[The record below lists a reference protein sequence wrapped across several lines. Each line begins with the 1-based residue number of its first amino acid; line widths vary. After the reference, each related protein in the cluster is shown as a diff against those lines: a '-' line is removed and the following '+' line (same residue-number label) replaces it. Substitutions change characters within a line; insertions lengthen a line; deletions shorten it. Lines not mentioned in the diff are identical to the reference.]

1 MFGGQLPADDH
12 AGENVDHEAEE
23 DHSLP
28 GAQVGEIGHPKRI
41 GPLGAEV
48 AIDQVGLA
56 LSLRIGRCGAPGPP
70 AALGALDSVSRHQ
83 PLHGA
88 AGALDATAPQL
99 LPGAP

>member
-1 MFGGQLPADDH
+1 MREKTSITKLKKTTP
-12 AGENVDHEAEE
+12 
-23 DHSLP
+23 S
-28 GAQVGEIGHPKRI
+28 QVRRWVKSATQKRI